1 VKKLKTSYIIIGI
14 VVVLVIIGVALVAT
28 PPSQQTTTTTQDTTT
43 TTTTV
48 AKEIKLAAIFPGTI
62 QDADYNTLGYTALKA
77 VESELGIKTA
87 YSERVAVPDAE
98 RVIQEY
104 ISLGYNVI
112 WTHGAQFNAAALKLA
127 DQNPNVVFI
136 IETDSPL
143 QNQSNNVWVIDRNF
157 PPGFYVL
164 GAIAAM
170 VTKTGV
176 IGYLGGV
183 DLPFSKAE
191 VNAVLMA
198 IKDVNPNVQLKYLW
212 VGDFNDPVK
221 ARSMA
226 ETLIASDADVILC
239 SVNLGVYGVFE
250 AVQSASTKVLVTVKY
265 TDKSSMA
272 PNNVIT
278 SYIYDFSGALKYVVK
293 EIAEGNTKGYYKLQ
307 YGKDIYVLFPLKNV
321 PQEVNDK
328 AREISDKVARGEIQ
342 VPFNT
347 TLPS

>member
-1 VKKLKTSYIIIGI
+1 MKASVLIGI
-14 VVVLVIIGVALVAT
+14 VVLVIVVGIVGVYFVTSSST
-28 PPSQQTTTTTQDTTT
+28 PSSTLTQQVTTTS
-43 TTTTV
+43 
-48 AKEIKLAAIFPGTI
+48 ANIRLAAIFPGTI
-62 QDADYNTLGYTALKA
+62 QDSDYNTLGYLAIKT
-77 VESELGIKTA
+77 VESELGIKVA

-112 WTHGAQFNAAALKLA
+112 WTHGAQFNAATLKLA
-127 DQNPNVVFI
+127 RENPRTTFI
-136 IETDSPL
+136 IETDAPI
-143 QNQSNNVWVIDRNF
+143 QDQPNNVWIIDRNF

-170 VTKTGV
+170 SSKTGI

-198 IKDVNPNVQLKYLW
+198 IKDINPKVQLKYLW

-221 ARSMA
+221 ARSIT
-226 ETLIASDADVILC
+226 ETLIASGADIILT

-250 AVQSASTKVLVTVKY
+250 AAQTAPFKVLVTVKY

-278 SYIYDFSGALKYVVK
+278 SYIYDFSNALKN
-293 EIAEGNTKGYYKLQ
+293 IINQISRGITSGYYKLQ

-321 PQEVNDK
+321 SQEVSDKAKEINDK
-328 AREISDKVARGEIQ
+328 ISRGEIQ
-342 VPFNT
+342 IPFNT